1 MIRFNNTENILI
13 QLDNDLTNEE
23 LKAKLESVF
32 REYAIAV
39 IEGREDDRK
48 YPDAPGNLRFLNDL
62 IFDLECVIDL
72 KNKH

>member
-1 MIRFNNTENILI
+1 MIRFNNTENFLI

-48 YPDAPGNLRFLNDL
+48 YADAPENLRFLNDL
-62 IFDLECVIDL
+62 IFDLDCVINSS
-72 KNKH
+72 NKY